1 MNRRLLAI
9 AIAALLVWDGCKDNT
24 GPAKATAIA
33 AFSGIHQSGVVAQL
47 LPLPITVKAT
57 DAGGNPVAG
66 VHVTFAVTAGGGGL
80 AATAALTNAQGLA
93 SVGWTLGPTAGFD
106 RDTAT
111 ATVTGLTGSPVR
123 FTAIAVAGAAAQI
136 SADSGSGQQAEVGQ
150 ALGQQVVAVVTDA
163 LGNPAVGQSVAWT
176 VTGGA
181 GMVSAGSSLAD
192 ALGHARITW
201 TLGYTVGAGAQTLRA
216 TIPGVLG
223 AAADFSATGVLT
235 SGQLTVSSG
244 DQQTGAASAALPQ
257 PLVASVQAPG
267 NHPVGGV
274 SVDWQ
279 VTSGGGSVSAPASVT
294 TAQGLA
300 SINWTLGSGS
310 GSQSARASV
319 AGLTPDTLGFA
330 ATSIVAAPGSI
341 TGAVTTTTGYLVP
354 PARARSG
361 GGVALANSVVAPG
374 AGMTGQPRYTAHDL
388 IVTFRPGPIG
398 APLAGAAAMAS
409 PATAQSVVAAI
420 RSRLAPREAP
430 GRLRVSDVSPAILAA
445 RVRVERPQEMD
456 SIANLLRADP
466 AVAAVARDRRIYAA
480 DRIGVP
486 GDTIPNDLAY
496 PDQSWNYTM
505 IDLPRA
511 WSITT
516 GSASVL
522 VAVVDNGI
530 RFNHPAIAANL
541 TNDGYDFV
549 SMGPDSLC
557 AGGTIDNA
565 DDGNGYDPDPTIPDD
580 FIPSTDDT
588 CLMGHF
594 SIGGHGLHVAGTVG
608 AVGNDGLVVTG
619 VNWTV
624 SIRPVRVLGLLGG
637 TVFDVAQGI
646 LYAAGL
652 PASNGSGGFVQAPS
666 AARIINVSLGGTCPS
681 PGPGDVLHD
690 AVIAATNANALVIAA
705 AGNNSETAPF
715 CPAAYPEA
723 LAVSA
728 VAANALLAS
737 YSNYAGTAG
746 IAAPGGDLGSDASFL
761 VLSATCDFTVNPC
774 SPNYA
779 YYGGTSQA
787 TPHVSGV
794 AALLLAADP
803 SLTSAQL
810 RARLTGYALD
820 VGAVGA
826 DAQYGAGI
834 VNARNS
840 LTQTLAPPAQL
851 YVRLYDAASGALVAT
866 QLTSGGGSFT
876 FNGLA
881 AGAYNIFAGED
892 ENGDGL
898 IGVPGRRWGA
908 FGGTATPIAVP
919 VSASAGGVAF
929 FSIGLPAEA
938 EPNNAVGAANRLA
951 VGGYTHGTLT
961 QATDGTDLFRVAIPQ
976 AGPYTFAT
984 TGWQGAFCRFALNV
998 NTILTLSDSTGSF
1011 LAQNNDVNPAGRN
1024 FCSAIS
1030 MSLSPGNYFL
1040 TVTPGIDIKGLPQSG
1055 QYRLEARAG
1064 P

>member
-1 MNRRLLAI
+1 M
-9 AIAALLVWDGCKDNT
+9 
-24 GPAKATAIA
+24 
-33 AFSGIHQSGVVAQL
+33 
-47 LPLPITVKAT
+47 
-57 DAGGNPVAG
+57 
-66 VHVTFAVTAGGGGL
+66 TAGGGSL
-80 AATAALTNAQGLA
+80 SATAALTNAQGLA
-93 SVGWTLGPTAGFD
+93 SVGWTLGPTAGVD

-111 ATVTGLTGSPVR
+111 ATVTGLTGSPVT
-123 FTAIAVAGAAAQI
+123 FTAIAVAGTAAQI

-150 ALGQQVVAVVTDA
+150 ALGQQMVAVVTDA
-163 LGNPAVGQSVAWT
+163 LGNPAVGQSVVWT

-181 GMVSAGSSLAD
+181 GHVSAGSSPAD

-201 TLGYTVGAGAQTLRA
+201 TLGYTVGAAAQTLRA
-216 TIPGVLG
+216 TISGVSG
-223 AAADFSATGVLT
+223 SAADFSATGVLT

-244 DQQTGAASAALPQ
+244 DQQTGGAGAALPQ

-267 NHPVGGV
+267 SHPVGGV
-274 SVDWQ
+274 SVNWQ
-279 VTSGGGSVSAPASVT
+279 VTSGTGSVSAPASVT

-300 SINWTLGSGS
+300 SINWTLGSGG
-310 GSQSARASV
+310 GSQSAQASV
-319 AGLTPDTLGFA
+319 AGLTPDTLAFT
-330 ATSIVAAPGSI
+330 ATSIVAAPGTI
-341 TGAVTTTTGYLVP
+341 TGAVTTTTAYLVR
-354 PARARSG
+354 PARARRG
-361 GGVALANSVVAPG
+361 GGGALAHTVVAPG
-374 AGMTGQPRYTAHDL
+374 AGMGAQPRFTAHDL
-388 IVTFRPGPIG
+388 IVTFRPEPIG
-398 APLAGAAAMAS
+398 APPMGAAAMAA
-409 PATAQSVVAAI
+409 PTTAQSVVTAI
-420 RSRLAPREAP
+420 RSRLAPREAA

-445 RVRVERPQEMD
+445 RVRVERPEEMD
-456 SIANLLRADP
+456 SIATLLRADP
-466 AVAAVARDRRIYAA
+466 AVAAVVPDRLMYVA
-480 DRIGVP
+480 DRIWGSS
-486 GDTIPNDLAY
+486 DTIPNDLAY

-530 RFNHPAIAANL
+530 RFDHPAIAANL
-541 TNDGYDFV
+541 TQDGYDFV
-549 SMGPDSLC
+549 SMRPDSLC

-565 DDGNGYDPDPTIPDD
+565 DDGNGSDPDPTIPDD
-580 FIPSTDDT
+580 FVPSQDNT

-624 SIRPVRVLGLLGG
+624 SIRPVRVLGLLDG
-637 TVFDVAQGI
+637 TFFDVAQGI

-666 AARIINVSLGGTCPS
+666 AARIINVSLGGDCPS
-681 PGPGDVLHD
+681 PGQPDVVHD
-690 AVIAATNANALVIAA
+690 AVVAATNANALVIAA
-705 AGNNSETAPF
+705 AGNSSATAPS
-715 CPAAYPEA
+715 CPAAYPEV

-728 VAANALLAS
+728 VAADGLLAS

-746 IAAPGGDLGSDASFL
+746 IAAPGGDVGSDASFL

-794 AALLLAADP
+794 AALLLAANP
-803 SLTSAQL
+803 ALTSAQL
-810 RARLTGYALD
+810 RSRLTDYALD
-820 VGAVGA
+820 VGAAGA

-851 YVRLYDAASGALVAT
+851 YVRLVDASSGALVAT
-866 QLTSGGGSFT
+866 QLTGGGGSFT

-881 AGAYNIFAGED
+881 TGTYYVYAGED

-908 FGGTATPIAVP
+908 LGGTVTPTAVA

-929 FSIGLPAEA
+929 FSIGLPTEA
-938 EPNNAVGAANRLA
+938 ESNNTVPTANHLV
-951 VGGYTHGTLT
+951 VGGYTHATLSQGT
-961 QATDGTDLFRVAIPQ
+961 DDSDLFRIAIPQ
-976 AGPYTFAT
+976 TGQYTFAT
-984 TGWQGAFCRFALNV
+984 TGWQGAFCRVALNV
-998 NTILTLSDSTGSF
+998 NTILTLSDSTGSL

-1030 MSLSPGNYFL
+1030 MSLSPGDYFL
-1040 TVTPGIDIKGLPQSG
+1040 TVTPGVDINGLPQSG

>member
-9 AIAALLVWDGCKDNT
+9 AIAALLVWGGCKDNT

-33 AFSGIHQSGVVAQL
+33 AFSGIHQSGVVAQV
-47 LPLPITVKAT
+47 LPQPITVKTT

-66 VHVTFAVTAGGGGL
+66 VAVAFAVKAGDGHL
-80 AATAALTNAQGLA
+80 AATSVLTDAQGHA
-93 SVGWTLGPTAGFD
+93 SVTWTLGPAAGVD

-111 ATVTGLTGSPVR
+111 ASVTGLAGSPVT
-123 FTAIAVAGAAAQI
+123 FAAVALAGTAAQI

-150 ALGQQVVAVVTDA
+150 ALGQQMVVVVTDA
-163 LGNPAVGQSVAWT
+163 LGNPAAGQSVVWT

-181 GMVSAGSSLAD
+181 GTLSAGTSPAD

-201 TLGYTVGAGAQTLRA
+201 TLGYTVGAAAQSLRA
-216 TIPGVLG
+216 TIFGVPGP
-223 AAADFSATGVLT
+223 AADFSATGALT

-244 DQQTGAASAALPQ
+244 DQQTGGASAALPQ
-257 PLVASVQAPG
+257 PLVASVQATG

-279 VTSGGGSVSAPASVT
+279 VTGGGGTVSAQSSVT
-294 TAQGLA
+294 AAQGLA
-300 SINWTLGSGS
+300 SISWTLGSGA
-310 GSQSARASV
+310 GSQSAQASV
-319 AGLTPDTLGFA
+319 TGLTPPALAFT
-330 ATSIVAAPGSI
+330 ATSFVTAAGSI
-341 TGAVTTTTGYLVP
+341 TGAVTVTNGFLTP
-354 PARARSG
+354 PARTSG
-361 GGVALANSVVAPG
+361 GGVAFANTVVAPG
-374 AGMTGQPRYTAHDL
+374 AGMSAQPRFTARDL
-388 IVTFRPGPIG
+388 IVTFRPAPLG
-398 APLAGAAAMAS
+398 APPAGAAAMAS
-409 PATAQSVVAAI
+409 PATAQAVVAAI
-420 RSRLAPREAP
+420 RSRLTTHEAA

-445 RVRVERPQEMD
+445 RVRVARPEQLD
-456 SIANLLRADP
+456 SIASLLWADP
-466 AVAAVARDRRIYAA
+466 GVAAVQRDRRVYAA
-480 DRIGVP
+480 DRTPTG
-486 GDTIPNDLAY
+486 GDTIPNDLGY

-530 RFNHPAIAANL
+530 RFNHPAVAANL

-549 SMGPDSLC
+549 SMDPDSLC

-580 FIPSTDDT
+580 FIPNQANT

-594 SIGGHGLHVAGTVG
+594 SIGGHGLHVAGTIG
-608 AVGNDGLVVTG
+608 AVGNDGLTVTG

-637 TVFDVAQGI
+637 TTFDVAQGI
-646 LYAAGL
+646 LYAAGF
-652 PASNGSGGFVQAPS
+652 PASNGVGGFVQAPS
-666 AARIINVSLGGTCPS
+666 AARVINVSLGGGCPS
-681 PGPGDVLHD
+681 PGQQDVLHD

-705 AGNNSETAPF
+705 AGNNSATEPF

-728 VAANALLAS
+728 VSADGLLAS
-737 YSNYAGTAG
+737 YSNYAGSAG

-761 VLSATCDFTVNPC
+761 VLSATCDFRVNPC

-794 AALLLAADP
+794 AALLLAANP
-803 SLTSAQL
+803 ALTSAQL
-810 RARLTGYALD
+810 RARLTDYALD
-820 VGAVGA
+820 VGSTGP

-840 LTQTLAPPAQL
+840 LTQTLVPPAQL
-851 YVRLYDAASGALVAT
+851 YARVYDASTGGLAAT
-866 QLTSGGGSFT
+866 QLTGGGGAFT

-881 AGAYNIFAGED
+881 SGSYFVFAGED
-892 ENGDGL
+892 ENSDGL
-898 IGVPGRRWGA
+898 VGVPGRRWGA
-908 FGGTATPIAVP
+908 LGGTATPTPVT

-929 FSIGLPAEA
+929 FSIGLPTEI
-938 EPNNAVGAANRLA
+938 ESNNSTGLANRLV
-951 VGGYTHGTLT
+951 VGGYEHATLA
-961 QATDGTDLFRVAIPQ
+961 QGTDVTDMYRVRIPVT
-976 AGPYTFAT
+976 GEYTFAT
-984 TGWQGAFCRFALNV
+984 SGWQGAFCRFALNV
-998 NTILTLSDSTGSF
+998 NTSLALADSTGVFVGQSD
-1011 LAQNNDVNPAGRN
+1011 DVNPAGRN
-1024 FCSAIS
+1024 FCSSIS
-1030 MSLSPGNYFL
+1030 RTLTPGNYFL
-1040 TVTPGIDIKGLPQSG
+1040 IVTAGVDINGNPQSG
-1055 QYRLEARAG
+1055 RYRLEARAG

>member
-9 AIAALLVWDGCKDNT
+9 AIAALLVWGGCKDNT

-33 AFSGIHQSGVVAQL
+33 AFSGIHQSGVVAQV
-47 LPLPITVKAT
+47 LPQPITVKTT

-66 VHVTFAVTAGGGGL
+66 VAVAFAVKAGDGHL
-80 AATAALTNAQGLA
+80 AATSVLTDAQGHA
-93 SVGWTLGPTAGFD
+93 SVTWTLGPAAGVD

-111 ATVTGLTGSPVR
+111 ASVTGLAGSPVT
-123 FTAIAVAGAAAQI
+123 FAAVALAGTAAQI

-150 ALGQQVVAVVTDA
+150 GLGQQMVAVVTDA
-163 LGNPAVGQSVAWT
+163 LGNPAAGQSVVWT

-181 GMVSAGSSLAD
+181 GTLSAGTSPAD

-216 TIPGVLG
+216 TIPGVPG
-223 AAADFSATGVLT
+223 PAADFSATGALT

-244 DQQTGAASAALPQ
+244 DQQTGGASAALPQ

-279 VTSGGGSVSAPASVT
+279 VTGGGGTVSAPSSVT

-300 SINWTLGSGS
+300 SISWTLGSGA
-310 GSQSARASV
+310 GSQSAQASV
-319 AGLTPDTLGFA
+319 TGLTPPALAFT
-330 ATSIVAAPGSI
+330 ATSVLAAAGSL
-341 TGAVTTTTGYLVP
+341 TGTVTVTNGFLTA
-354 PARARSG
+354 PARASG
-361 GGVALANSVVAPG
+361 EGGAFANTVVAPG
-374 AGMTGQPRYTAHDL
+374 AGMSAQPRFTARDL
-388 IVTFRPGPIG
+388 IVTFRPAPLG
-398 APLAGAAAMAS
+398 APRAGAVAMAS
-409 PATAQSVVAAI
+409 PVTAQAVLAAI
-420 RSRLAPREAP
+420 RSRLTTREAA
-430 GRLRVSDVSPAILAA
+430 GQLRVRDVSPAILAA
-445 RVRVERPQEMD
+445 RVRVAQPELLD
-456 SIANLLRADP
+456 SIASLLRADP
-466 AVAAVARDRRIYAA
+466 GVAAVERDRRIFAA
-480 DRIGVP
+480 DRTRTA

-530 RFNHPAIAANL
+530 RFDHPAVAANL

-549 SMGPDSLC
+549 SMDPDSLC

-580 FIPSTDDT
+580 FIPDQANT

-594 SIGGHGLHVAGTVG
+594 SIGGHGLHVAGTIG
-608 AVGNDGLVVTG
+608 AVGNDGLIVTG

-637 TVFDVAQGI
+637 TSFDVAQGI

-652 PASNGSGGFVQAPS
+652 PASNGVGGFVQAPS
-666 AARIINVSLGGTCPS
+666 AARVINVSLGGGCPS
-681 PGPGDVLHD
+681 SGPDVLHD

-705 AGNNSETAPF
+705 AGNNSATAPF

-728 VAANALLAS
+728 VAADGLLAS

-746 IAAPGGDLGSDASFL
+746 IAAPGGDLGNDASFL
-761 VLSATCDFTVNPC
+761 ILSATCNFTVNPC

-794 AALLLAADP
+794 AALLLAANP
-803 SLTSAQL
+803 GLTSAQL
-810 RARLTGYALD
+810 RARLTDYALD
-820 VGAVGA
+820 AGSPGA

-851 YVRLYDAASGALVAT
+851 YARLYDASTGVLVAT
-866 QLTSGGGSFT
+866 QPTGGGGSFT

-881 AGAYNIFAGED
+881 TGSYYVFAGED
-892 ENGDGL
+892 EDSDGL

-908 FGGTATPIAVP
+908 LGGTVTPTPVA

-929 FSIGLPAEA
+929 FSIGLPTET
-938 EPNNAVGAANRLA
+938 EVNNTAPAANRLV
-951 VGGYTHGTLT
+951 VGGYAHATLT
-961 QATDGTDLFRVAIPQ
+961 QGTDLTDLFRVTIPQ
-976 AGPYTFAT
+976 TGQYTFAT

-998 NTILTLSDSTGSF
+998 NTILTLADSTGLQ
-1011 LAQNNDVNPAGRN
+1011 LAQNNDVNAASRN

-1030 MSLSPGNYFL
+1030 MTLTPGRYLL
-1040 TVTPGIDIKGLPQSG
+1040 TVTAGVDLNSNPQSG
-1055 QYRLEARAG
+1055 RYRLEARAG